1 MNVIAYRTFTV
12 IVANTNTTIAYY
24 PHYPSKNWKYYILIR
39 FCISTF
45 FVYLIRCFNGAR
57 CIDGVD
63 QYECSCPEGYFGT
76 NCECPPE
83 AVDDPS
89 LCIDVNASVSWD
101 LPPKEVLDLWTTT
114 FGYDEDT
121 TLPPGNENAAH

>member
-1 MNVIAYRTFTV
+1 M
-12 IVANTNTTIAYY
+12 
-24 PHYPSKNWKYYILIR
+24 
-39 FCISTF
+39 
-45 FVYLIRCFNGAR
+45 IRCFNGAK

-121 TLPPGNENAAH
+121 TLPPGNEKWAHLKMIVIGLFTNFQMNSMEL